1 MTTSYES
8 ESTESTLQE
17 GMPSYNAQGIQ
28 VWDPAVGL
36 YFKPGANKRESYG
49 GIITAFQD
57 IQVQN
62 GLIPKSYPENFAGI
76 ISAIQDLTLSQS
88 APPVQAGPDPGN
100 GQIIIDIDGK
110 PEWDVSAPLPNGALW
125 FDTRQGRL
133 FVSLEDEWYQ
143 TNGADG
149 LAIVTNSSI
158 SPEVLNPIPGQF
170 WWDSANNNLFIFD
183 GLFELP
189 SGGGFTDDP
198 LAGGRPI
205 WKLVTD
211 GLVEAFQTTLTLPLS
226 SVGPKILAN
235 NEFTIVPD
243 PDPATFR
250 VQADYNVWLYDALT
264 ELDTFAANLNQ
275 VFMGEAY
282 DGIPRAGSLW
292 YDTSSLEM
300 SIWYEDDD
308 GGQWVPTTTAYSY
321 DDDIATLQ
329 AKIAT
334 ETTLRETA
342 LYDVNTRVE
351 SLQSKQR
358 STAAIE
364 SKLDAVIAQ
373 VNSIPAPVDV
383 TPYATTASVTNS
395 VSALTTQINAVSTSL
410 SSLSQYATASE
421 LQQLETAVTQLPTTS
436 AVAAS
441 IAAAQPNL
449 SAYVTQADINTSIS
463 NITTDYLPTTGGTL
477 SGAFV
482 VNRTDMANPA
492 FDFSAEKWYSYNTH
506 KYRTNSTTANYAS
519 FGTNEK
525 LWEYEWDFSS
535 NEDFCWVYNDTN
547 KVFSITKDGPACS
560 QLYLAD
566 FQPNNNNGRVLTN
579 TIDVKDRL
587 VKYQSAF
594 ETMRQGVSNST
605 DFDTLKANLLTAL
618 ASV

>member
-1 MTTSYES
+1 
-8 ESTESTLQE
+8 
-17 GMPSYNAQGIQ
+17 MPSYNAEGQQ
-28 VWDPAVGL
+28 VWDPSVGI
-36 YFKPGANKRESYG
+36 YFKPGAVKRESFG
-49 GIITAFQD
+49 GIIAAFQD
-57 IQVQN
+57 LQVKS
-62 GLIPKSYPENFAGI
+62 GYIAKSYPENFAGI
-76 ISAIQDLTLSQS
+76 ISAIQDLQLSSSQV
-88 APPVQAGPDPGN
+88 PVIPGPNPGN
-100 GQIIIDIDGK
+100 GQIIIDSNGN
-110 PEWDVSAPLPNGALW
+110 PEWIDNVELAEGTLW

-133 FVSLEDEWYQ
+133 FVLIEGEWTQ

-149 LAIVTNSSI
+149 LAVVTEDSQPDI
-158 SPEVLNPIPGQF
+158 GNPVIGQF
-170 WWDSANNNLFIFD
+170 WWDASNNDLYIFD
-183 GLFELP
+183 GTYSY
-189 SGGGFTDDP
+189 SGGLTQDP
-198 LAGGRPI
+198 TLIGATPV
-205 WKLVTD
+205 WKLITD
-211 GLVEAFQTTLTLPLS
+211 GLVDAFQTTLTLPLGN
-226 SVGPKILAN
+226 VGPRIASGLL
-235 NEFTIVPD
+235 FGIIPD
-243 PDPATFR
+243 PDPTVFK
-250 VQADYNVWLYDALT
+250 VQADYNVWIYDALA
-264 ELDTFAANLNQ
+264 ELDTFASDLNQ
-275 VFMGEAY
+275 VFMGVVYA
-282 DGIPRAGSLW
+282 GIPRPGSLW
-292 YDTSSLEM
+292 YDTSALEM

-321 DDDIATLQ
+321 DDDIATLTAQ
-329 AKIAT
+329 IT
-334 ETTLRETA
+334 RETTLRETA
-342 LYDVNTRVE
+342 LYDVYTRVE

-364 SKLDAVIAQ
+364 SKLDELRAQ
-373 VNSIPAPVDV
+373 VTSIPAPVDV

-395 VSALTTQINAVSTSL
+395 VNALTTQINAVSTSL

-421 LQQLETAVTQLPTTS
+421 LQQLETAVAQLPTTS
-436 AVAAS
+436 SVTAS

-449 SAYVTQADINTSIS
+449 SSYVTQADINTSIS

-482 VNRTDMANPA
+482 VNKTDMSAPA

-506 KYRTNSTTANYAS
+506 KYRTNSTAANYAS

-566 FQPNNNNGRVLTN
+566 FQPNDNNGRVLTN

>member
-17 GMPSYNAQGIQ
+17 GMPSYNAQGMQ
-28 VWDPAVGL
+28 VWDPAVGQ
-36 YFKPGANKRESYG
+36 YFKPGAVKRESYG
-49 GIITAFQD
+49 GIIGALQD

-88 APPVQAGPDPGN
+88 APPVHPGPDPGN

-110 PEWDVSAPLPNGALW
+110 PEWDVSAPLPDGSLW

-133 FVSLEDEWYQ
+133 FVTIEDQWYQ

-149 LAIVTNSSI
+149 LPIVTNSEV

-183 GLFELP
+183 GLFELAN
-189 SGGGFTDDP
+189 GNGFTDDP

-205 WKLVTD
+205 WKLITD
-211 GLVEAFQTTLTLPLS
+211 GLLDAFQTTLTLPLG
-226 SVGPKILAN
+226 SVGPKILAS
-235 NEFTIVPD
+235 NEFIIVPD
-243 PDPATFR
+243 PDPVTFK
-250 VQADYNVWLYDALT
+250 VQSDYNVWVYDALK
-264 ELDTFAANLNQ
+264 ELDTFASDLNQ

-282 DGIPRAGSLW
+282 DGTPRAGSLW

-308 GGQWVPTTTAYSY
+308 GGQWVPTASAYSY

-342 LYDVNTRVE
+342 LYDVYARVE

-364 SKLDAVIAQ
+364 SKLDAVTAQ

-383 TPYATTASVTNS
+383 TPYATTASVTSS
-395 VSALTTQINAVSTSL
+395 VSALTTQINAVS
-410 SSLSQYATASE
+410 
-421 LQQLETAVTQLPTTS
+421 
-436 AVAAS
+436 
-441 IAAAQPNL
+441 
-449 SAYVTQADINTSIS
+449 
-463 NITTDYLPTTGGTL
+463 
-477 SGAFV
+477 
-482 VNRTDMANPA
+482 
-492 FDFSAEKWYSYNTH
+492 
-506 KYRTNSTTANYAS
+506 
-519 FGTNEK
+519 
-525 LWEYEWDFSS
+525 YE
-535 NEDFCWVYNDTN
+535 
-547 KVFSITKDGPACS
+547 P
-560 QLYLAD
+560 
-566 FQPNNNNGRVLTN
+566 
-579 TIDVKDRL
+579 
-587 VKYQSAF
+587 
-594 ETMRQGVSNST
+594 
-605 DFDTLKANLLTAL
+605 
-618 ASV
+618 

>member
-1 MTTSYES
+1 
-8 ESTESTLQE
+8 
-17 GMPSYNAQGIQ
+17 MPSYNAEGQQ
-28 VWDPAVGL
+28 VWDPAVGI
-36 YFKPGANKRESYG
+36 YFKPGAVKRESFG
-49 GIITAFQD
+49 GIIAAFQD
-57 IQVQN
+57 LQVEN
-62 GLIPKSYPENFAGI
+62 GYIPKSYPENFAGI
-76 ISAIQDLTLSQS
+76 ISAIQDLKLSSSQV
-88 APPVQAGPDPGN
+88 PVIPGPNPGN
-100 GQIIIDIDGK
+100 GQIIIDSDGN
-110 PEWDVSAPLPNGALW
+110 PEWIDNVELQDGTLW

-133 FVSLEDEWYQ
+133 FVLVEGEWTQ

-149 LAIVTNSSI
+149 LAVVTENEQPDI
-158 SPEVLNPIPGQF
+158 GNPVLGQF
-170 WWDSANNNLFIFD
+170 WWDAENNDLYIFD
-183 GLFELP
+183 GTYSYP
-189 SGGGFTDDP
+189 GGLTQDPTLTDATP
-198 LAGGRPI
+198 V
-205 WKLVTD
+205 WKLITD
-211 GLVEAFQTTLTLPLS
+211 GLVDAFQTTLTLPLG
-226 SVGPKILAN
+226 SVGPKIVSGTLF
-235 NEFTIVPD
+235 EIIPD
-243 PDPATFR
+243 PDPTVVK
-250 VQADYNVWLYDALT
+250 VQADYNVWLYDALK
-264 ELDTFAANLNQ
+264 ELDTFASDLNQ

-282 DGIPRAGSLW
+282 DGTPRAGSLW

-300 SIWYEDDD
+300 SIWYEDED
-308 GGQWVPTTTAYSY
+308 GGQWVPTASAYSY

-342 LYDVNTRVE
+342 LYDVYARVE

-364 SKLDAVIAQ
+364 SKLDAVSAQ

-383 TPYATTASVTNS
+383 TPYATTASVTSS
-395 VSALTTQINAVSTSL
+395 VSALTTQINAVTTSL

-421 LQQLETAVTQLPTTS
+421 LQQLETAVGQLPTTS
-436 AVAAS
+436 SVTAS

-449 SAYVTQADINTSIS
+449 SSYVTQADINTSIS

-482 VNRTDMANPA
+482 VNKTDMAAPA

-506 KYRTNSTTANYAS
+506 KYRTNSITTDYAT

-525 LWEYEWDFSS
+525 PWEYEWDFSS

-566 FQPNNNNGRVLTN
+566 FQPNSNSGRVLTN

-605 DFDTLKANLLTAL
+605 DFDSLKANLLTAL